1 MDIKVTADDA
11 QQRVFIQLGSL
22 GDSLTDRRALS
33 KPLLAGVQIIQREAK
48 QLAPRDSGFLRS
60 QIIAWTNW
68 RKTDAPLTGFV
79 TVATRAKRMRNGK
92 LKAQRLADKASK
104 GRSSAVVTA
113 FYGRFLEEGTEKMAA
128 EPFMSPSVERVG
140 EQATETVMAGA
151 RSVLL
156 QLMEA
161 KL

>member
-22 GDSLTDRRALS
+22 GDSLADRRALS
-33 KPLLAGVQIIQREAK
+33 KPLLSGVQIIQREAK
-48 QLAPRDSGFLRS
+48 QLAPRDSGFLAS

-104 GRSSAVVTA
+104 GRSTAVVTA
-113 FYGRFLEEGTEKMAA
+113 FYGRFLEDGTKKMDA

-140 EQATETVMAGA
+140 EQATDTVMAGA

-161 KL
+161 RL